1 MNYKD
6 LKDGPVKTTPENV
19 REANQALFRAKMT
32 LPAAAKHC
40 GMTNKEMKLT
50 FWEYLKYN
58 KPDYEITNTYN
69 MRSVGKYMKDQH
81 ELKELVS
88 INYEL

>member
-6 LKDGPVKTTPENV
+6 LKEEPVKTTPENV
-19 REANQALFRAKMT
+19 RESNEALFRAKMT

-40 GMTNKEMKLT
+40 GMTQKEMKLT

-58 KPDYEITNTYN
+58 KPDYEIP
-69 MRSVGKYMKDQH
+69 
-81 ELKELVS
+81 
-88 INYEL
+88 